1 MDVHTNADVLR
12 RHGIVKPA
20 CCLCRLCEARRYVTQ
35 PAYWASVL
43 CEPEIPE
50 FAEWPMEGAR
60 GFQNEP
66 ELPFGDV
73 PAVFPFV
80 PAVFV
85 GIPAVL
91 CLHKDKISAPPTCT
105 QTRPHGNFLVVLVC
119 RPG

>member
-60 GFQNEP
+60 GFEFEADNANP
-66 ELPFGDV
+66 RVWPRNSDH
-73 PAVFPFV
+73 
-80 PAVFV
+80 
-85 GIPAVL
+85 
-91 CLHKDKISAPPTCT
+91 CCNSDH
-105 QTRPHGNFLVVLVC
+105 
-119 RPG
+119 